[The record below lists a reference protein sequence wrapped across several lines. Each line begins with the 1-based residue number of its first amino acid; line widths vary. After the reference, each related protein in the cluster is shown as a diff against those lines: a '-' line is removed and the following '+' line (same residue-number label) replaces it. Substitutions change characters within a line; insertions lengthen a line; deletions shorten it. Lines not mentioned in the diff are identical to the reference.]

1 MDPTL
6 AIILKDTY
14 STTQLKH
21 RLRILKA
28 ELVNKFFGGG
38 PEDGYNPGLGNAA
51 LKGNKPGLNIG
62 SLSPQDQNWLKSLPA
77 DFYKKFNKSN
87 VYKIFSDLESK
98 ISNIPTLTLY
108 LTFEPDEST
117 LEQIGNFARKMFGPN
132 LMLDIKLDL
141 TLIAGAAL
149 GWKGVLRDYSIKT
162 QIEAKKGEI
171 LESFK
176 RFLRTK
182 AAENP

>member
-1 MDPTL
+1 MRSLWYEIMDPTL

-28 ELVNKFFGGG
+28 ELVSQFFGGG
-38 PEDGYNPGLGNAA
+38 PEDGYNLDVSN
-51 LKGNKPGLNIG
+51 LF
-62 SLSPQDQNWLKSLPA
+62 PQDQNWLKSLPA
-77 DFYKKFNKSN
+77 DFYKKFNKNN